1 MLVEDAIAGGTS
13 TYLGP
18 AEAVAAIQC
27 AGRAFRAV
35 GAVTEDDVDAMVA
48 LTELALF
55 VRGAEWLAV
64 AFRDLPTA
72 PRPARRGALRSVTAT
87 DVALVE
93 LWEHA
98 VVVHTTSGDF
108 YELEGD
114 VPGAHDWMEIRT
126 NDALVSVDLST
137 GTRARAVE
145 VDRRPVSWTDL
156 ALVWACLAMPAAL
169 AHEHDPRTPV
179 VVPFEPLAVT
189 SPELTITA
197 IERSELLHCR
207 ADRLPAVA
215 WIVSPLGLHRVVDQF
230 VIDPPVPPP
239 PAPIRLVAVDRGWV
253 TEMVLR
259 P

>member
-1 MLVEDAIAGGTS
+1 M
-13 TYLGP
+13 
-18 AEAVAAIQC
+18 AAIQA
-27 AGRAFRAV
+27 AGRAYRAV
-35 GAVTEDDVDAMVA
+35 GAVTEDDVEAMLA

-55 VRGAEWLAV
+55 VRGADWLAI

-72 PRPARRGALRSVTAT
+72 PAPTRRGALRSVTAT

-98 VVVHTTSGDF
+98 VVVHTTGGDF

-137 GTRARAVE
+137 GVAARPVE
-145 VDRRPVSWTDL
+145 VERRPVSWTDL
-156 ALVWACLAMPAAL
+156 ALVWAAVSMPAAL
-169 AHEHDPRTPV
+169 AHEHDPRTPA
-179 VVPFEPLAVT
+179 VVPFEPLALT
-189 SPELTITA
+189 SPELTVTA

-207 ADRLPAVA
+207 VARPPAVA
-215 WIVSPLGLHRVVDQF
+215 WIVSPAGIHLVVDGL

-239 PAPIRLVAVDRGWV
+239 PVLLRFVAIDGGWA
-253 TEMVLR
+253 TEMALR